1 MFLIDLAILA
11 YSVILHEIAHG
22 WVADHLGDPTA
33 RLRGR
38 LTLNPVPHID
48 PVMTIALPLVLTLTG
63 SHFLFGA
70 AKPVPVDPFNFR
82 EPKKDMALVAAAGP
96 LTNLLIA
103 LILSLIL
110 KIFPN
115 NLVVYGVQINVF
127 LAVFNL
133 LPIPPL
139 DGSKVFGLPSYL
151 DRYGMIF
158 IFMAIFFLS
167 PIINAIIYPITN
179 FILGF
184 LLP

>member
-1 MFLIDLAILA
+1 
-11 YSVILHEIAHG
+11 
-22 WVADHLGDPTA
+22 
-33 RLRGR
+33 
-38 LTLNPVPHID
+38 
-48 PVMTIALPLVLTLTG
+48 
-63 SHFLFGA
+63 
-70 AKPVPVDPFNFR
+70 
-82 EPKKDMALVAAAGP
+82 
-96 LTNLLIA
+96 
-103 LILSLIL
+103 
-110 KIFPN
+110 
-115 NLVVYGVQINVF
+115 